1 MKKTNQN
8 QDSDILLFLINN
20 ENSTSY
26 GISQDTG
33 ISIPQTEFRLTKLID
48 NGVVKEVK
56 EENRTT
62 YSVHEAL
69 KSKDLLKNI
78 EDMIQSM
85 ANSIDNI
92 EPISLEGFKCILS
105 FISGRVEFVEQED
118 KTNELPEEYKNKEK
132 IIIFE
137 GELQEYALKNNLEV
151 TSIRGWT
158 NPKIEWMALN
168 ERKCACRPDTRICPC
183 SEGLIEART
192 KKNKMCTCSVFKCL
206 G

>member
-8 QDSDILLFLINN
+8 QDSDILLFLIHN

-26 GISQDTG
+26 AISQDTG

-85 ANSIDNI
+85 AYSIDNI
-92 EPISLEGFKCILS
+92 EPISLDGFKCVLN
-105 FISGRVEFVEQED
+105 FISGRIEFVE
-118 KTNELPEEYKNKEK
+118 PEKEIICTDIEPNKAK
-132 IIIFE
+132 IIIFKD
-137 GELQEYALKNNLEV
+137 ELQEYALKNNLEI
-151 TSIRGWT
+151 TSIKGWT
-158 NPKIEWMALN
+158 EPKIEWMALN
-168 ERKCACRPDTRICPC
+168 ERKCACRPETRICPC
-183 SEGLIEART
+183 PEGLVEART
-192 KKNKMCTCSVFKCL
+192 KKNKMCTCSLFKSL
-206 G
+206 E